1 MEERPPGSL
10 DPPGSFPLLVEEA
23 VDVCR
28 WIPPGLDEE
37 RPSFWGKGPGDVA
50 PDPGIVAGVGSG
62 YKGAFRRAESSIY
75 TLWYCV
81 MAYPGRHH
89 GPVQIIIPPEI
100 QQQKSMVF

>member
-1 MEERPPGSL
+1 M

-50 PDPGIVAGVGSG
+50 PDPGIVAGLVPAIKELFVNSQYSLILCDG
-62 YKGAFRRAESSIY
+62 
-75 TLWYCV
+75 L
-81 MAYPGRHH
+81 
-89 GPVQIIIPPEI
+89 
-100 QQQKSMVF
+100 